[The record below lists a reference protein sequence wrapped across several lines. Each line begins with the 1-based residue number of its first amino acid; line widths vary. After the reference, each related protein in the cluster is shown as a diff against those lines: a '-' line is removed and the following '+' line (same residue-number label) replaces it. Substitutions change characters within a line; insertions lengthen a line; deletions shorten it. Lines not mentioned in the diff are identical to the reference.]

1 MIQTMFFSL
10 LCFLLYSCAHCYA
23 QKHYIDESFKIQ
35 LPPEIKAVIINIGCN
50 MDPPMPPSNES
61 IAVIAVEP
69 VLGTANMIV
78 KHPRLFVITCAI
90 ADYPRFQTLH
100 LYNIGGKS
108 SSLSELTDKR
118 VWYKKFTN
126 VNPYLKKR
134 DEEYKAA
141 RKLFQPVMQIVPVMP
156 LQMLLQ
162 AIPLHVEI
170 LLLITDMQGYDFVAI
185 QSAGTSLRRVPYLR
199 TEVNLGN
206 NNAYVN
212 VTNDLDRHWQPH
224 MKEMGYRMV
233 KLKTNGGEGDAF
245 WVLGDHSNV
254 TNWY

>member
-1 MIQTMFFSL
+1 MLTVL
-10 LCFLLYSCAHCYA
+10 LFLLSFLLGVPA
-23 QKHYIDESFKIQ
+23 QKHQSNEGFKIQ

-50 MDPPMPPSNES
+50 MDPPMPPTNES

-69 VLGTANMIV
+69 VLGTANMIA

-141 RKLFQPVMQIVPVMP
+141 RKQFQPVMQIVPVMP
-156 LQMLLQ
+156 LHMLLQ

-170 LLLITDMQGYDFVAI
+170 QLLITDMQGYDFVAI
-185 QSAGTSLRRVPYLR
+185 QSAGTSLLRVPYLR
-199 TEVNLGN
+199 TEVHLSDNH
-206 NNAYVN
+206 AYVN
-212 VTNDLDRHWQPH
+212 VTNDLERHWKPH

-245 WVLGDHSNV
+245 WVLGGHSNV